1 MFTSPVRRFSARR
14 QVIAVALIVA
24 LELVLPGTRLFKFVP
39 LPASSAGDK
48 PRVTQKAVKA
58 RLIGPNI
65 SITTL
70 GSPITQNFDTLATT
84 GTTNAWADDSTL
96 PGWFSQFSLQPTNPT
111 TYRGDSG
118 GSNAGAIY
126 SWGLA
131 ATNPL
136 TERAF
141 GSIGSGTPGDIF
153 NAIKLT
159 NNTGQ
164 TITSLLVSYNG
175 EQWRQGGCTPLPC
188 TPGAQKLDFQYQ
200 VANAGVIT
208 DSNTPTTGWVDQ
220 DPLDFTSPAPG
231 TSTAAAVDGNAA
243 ANRTALSSTITVTV
257 NDGQEVW
264 LRWKDTNDAN
274 NDHGLGIDDVSVTAN
289 GGGVTPTL
297 NIGDVTQAE
306 GNASTSTFTFNVSL
320 TAPAGAGGVS
330 FTVNTADGTTNP
342 ANSGSDYVAVVGG
355 AGSIS
360 SGNSSTTVSVTVNG
374 DTTTE
379 LDETFFVN
387 ISGVTNATAGDV
399 QGLGTISNDD
409 VTLTPIHT
417 IQGSGTSSPLVG
429 QLVTTTGI
437 VTGLKSGSSGGFF
450 IQEPDASVDAD
461 SNTSEGVF
469 VFTGASIPGAAAIG
483 NLVQVS
489 ATVQEFVFS
498 SDPNSPPITELSSVT
513 STSLQSS
520 GNPLPIPITL
530 TVANT
535 TAPSATTNPLDSL
548 EEFEGMR
555 VTVPSLT
562 VVAPTDGT
570 INEPNATVSG
580 NDVFYGVVTG
590 VSRPFR
596 QPGVNISDPLPPG
609 SPASVP
615 RFDENPERIRVDS
628 DGQPGTTAVDVNV
641 GSLLSNI
648 TGPLDYQ
655 FRTYTILPDVTLTP
669 GVQPGSVPAPTPLAN
684 ELTVA
689 SFNMERFF
697 DTANDPTTSD
707 PVLTQVAFDKRL
719 DKASRI
725 IRTVQRYPDVIGVQE
740 MENLTTLQAV
750 AAKLNA
756 DAQSIDALPN
766 PNYVAYLVEGNDIGG
781 IDVGFLVKESRV
793 TTVSVTQFNKTETFV
808 NPNTGAS
815 ETLNDRPPLVLR
827 ATAPRPAGG
836 TFAFTVIVNHLR
848 SLSGIDD
855 TSPNGTGTEGSRI
868 RAKRQAQAV
877 SLANLIQSFQ
887 TADSAERIIT
897 LGDMNAFPFNDG
909 YADVIGTVKGT
920 PSADDQTVVPGDGA
934 DLVNPDLTNLND
946 TLPASERYSFTF
958 DGNAQVLDQILV
970 NDDAFLAVTRFAYAR
985 DDADFAVKNYELAN
999 ELRLSD
1005 HDQPIVYLSLGG
1017 LATGS
1022 VIISEFRFR
1031 GPTFSPGQ
1039 GVDGSLDEY
1048 IELYN
1053 NTNTN
1058 ITVNSVDATSG
1069 WALSY
1074 LDSAGTVQNVAA
1086 IIPNGTVI
1094 PARGHYLLTNEPT
1107 PPQPNGL
1114 AVVGEY
1120 TLDSYAAGNFRYG
1133 AGAINIPDNS
1143 AIALFQTANP
1153 SNYSV
1158 ANRLDAVSLSAV
1170 VGATADLYREGS
1182 NLPSPGANDGQYA
1195 FVRKLVTGVPQDTN
1209 NNSADFAFVS
1219 TNGGSYGGVQSQ
1231 LGAPGPENALS
1242 PIQRNST
1249 VKTSLIEPGTS
1260 SSVAPNRVRDLTP
1273 VTNGALGTLSIRRR
1287 FTNQTGQPITRLRFR
1302 LVDITTLNS
1311 PGYSL
1316 GGPQADVRAIDG
1328 SDFGITTSLGV
1339 LTVRGLTVEQPSP
1352 LLQPNGAG
1360 LNSSV
1365 TVVLP
1370 GGAIAPG
1377 ATIDV
1382 HFLLGVQ
1389 QGGTFRAFVNVEAL
1403 P

>member
-1 MFTSPVRRFSARR
+1 MCTLPVRPRSSTRR
-14 QVIAVALIVA
+14 QVLAVALIVA
-24 LELVLPGTRLFKFVP
+24 LELVLPGTRLFTFVP

-48 PRVTQKAVKA
+48 PGVTTQKPVKA

-70 GSPITQNFDTLATT
+70 GTPITQNFDTLVTT
-84 GTTNAWADDSTL
+84 GTANAWADDSTL

-111 TYRGDSG
+111 TYRADSG
-118 GSNAGAIY
+118 GSNTGAIY
-126 SWGLA
+126 SWGIA
-131 ATNPL
+131 GTNPL

-175 EQWRQGGCTPLPC
+175 EQWRQGGCTPTPC
-188 TPGAQKLDFQYQ
+188 TPASQKLDFQYQ

-208 DSNTPTTGWVDQ
+208 DSNTPSTGWVDQ

-231 TSTAAAVDGNAA
+231 TSTAAALDGNAA

-289 GGGVTPTL
+289 GGAVTPTL

-306 GNASTSTFTFNVSL
+306 GNASTSTFSFNVSL

-330 FTVNTADGTTNP
+330 FAVNTADGTTNP
-342 ANSGSDYVAVVGG
+342 ANAGSDYVAIVAG

-374 DTTTE
+374 DTTPE
-379 LDETFFVN
+379 PDETFFVN
-387 ISGVTNATAGDV
+387 ISGVTNANAGDV
-399 QGLGTISNDD
+399 QGLGTITNDD
-409 VTLTPIHT
+409 VTLTAIHS
-417 IQGSGTSSPLVG
+417 IQGSGTASPLAG

-461 SNTSEGVF
+461 PNTSEGIF

-513 STSLQSS
+513 STSLLST
-520 GNPLPIPITL
+520 GNSLPTPITL

-590 VSRPFR
+590 VPRPFR

-609 SPASVP
+609 SPVNVP

-628 DGQPGTTAVDVNV
+628 DGQPGTTAVDVNA
-641 GSLLSNI
+641 GSLLSNV

-669 GVQPGSVPAPTPLAN
+669 GAQPGSVPAPTPLGN

-756 DAQSIDALPN
+756 DAQSIDLLPN
-766 PNYVAYLVEGNDIGG
+766 PNYVAYLVEGNDVGG

-855 TSPNGTGTEGSRI
+855 TTPNGSGTEGSRI

-934 DLVNPDLTNLND
+934 DLVNPDLTNLSD

-958 DGNAQVLDQILV
+958 DGNAQVLDQIVV

-1017 LATGS
+1017 IAGGS
-1022 VIISEFRFR
+1022 VIISEFRFH
-1031 GPTFSPGQ
+1031 GT
-1039 GVDGSLDEY
+1039 DGTPDEY

-1053 NTNTN
+1053 TTNAA
-1058 ITVNSVDATSG
+1058 ITVNSVDGTSG

-1074 LDSAGTVQNVAA
+1074 LDSSGTLENIAVV
-1086 IIPNGTVI
+1086 IPNGTVI
-1094 PARGHYLLTNEPT
+1094 PARGHYLVANEPN
-1107 PPQPNGL
+1107 PPSPQPNGITPS
-1114 AVVGEY
+1114 GEY
-1120 TLDSYAAGNFRYG
+1120 SLDSYAAADLRYRSNEG
-1133 AGAINIPDNS
+1133 FIDIPDNS
-1143 AIALFQTANP
+1143 AIALFQTANV
-1153 SNYSV
+1153 SNFSLTT
-1158 ANRLDAVSLSAV
+1158 RLDAASLNSA
-1170 VGATADLYREGS
+1170 VGATADLYREGTS
-1182 NLPSPGANDGQYA
+1182 LPSPGANAGQYA
-1195 FVRKLVTGVPQDTN
+1195 FVRKLVTGAPQDTN
-1209 NNSADFAFVS
+1209 NNLADFVFVS
-1219 TNGGSYGGVQSQ
+1219 TTGGSYGGVQSQ

-1249 VKTSLIEPGTS
+1249 VKASLIEPGAS
-1260 SSVAPNRVRDLTP
+1260 SSAAPNRVRDLTP
-1273 VTNGALGTLSIRRR
+1273 VTNGTLGTLSIRRR
-1287 FTNQTGQPITRLRFR
+1287 FINQTGQPITRLRFR
-1302 LVDITTLNS
+1302 FVDITTLNS
-1311 PGYSL
+1311 PGYSP
-1316 GGPQADVRAIDG
+1316 GGSQADVRAIDG
-1328 SDFGITTSLGV
+1328 SDFSITTSLGM

-1352 LLQPNGAG
+1352 LLQPNGGG

-1365 TVVLP
+1365 TVALP

-1377 ATIDV
+1377 ATIDI